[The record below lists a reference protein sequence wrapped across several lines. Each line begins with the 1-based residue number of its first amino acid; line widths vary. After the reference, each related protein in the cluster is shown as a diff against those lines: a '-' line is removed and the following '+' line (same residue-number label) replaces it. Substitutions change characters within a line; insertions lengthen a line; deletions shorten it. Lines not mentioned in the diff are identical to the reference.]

1 MIQDVIHW
9 LSGFSWEQYLLTF
22 SGMLLLDGPRYLFM
36 NILIVFWEFFGSFWK
51 KPNQPAYLP
60 TVTILIPGLNE
71 SATIVQCLESL
82 YGSYPFLQIIV
93 IDDGSTDGMFELASN
108 FAQTHKDVIVLKRA
122 RGGGKSTAQNFAY
135 PYITGEIVA
144 VVDSDSTFGKDVIY
158 KLVQP
163 FRDPKVGGTSG
174 AILARNPN
182 DSLCTLL
189 QSYEYLISI
198 LVGRT
203 LSAKMGMLSIISGA
217 LGAFRTE
224 IFRRGYGMDVGPSED
239 SDITIRIRKMGYD
252 IVFVPDAE
260 CFTDVPVT
268 WKQLWNQRM
277 RWDMGIVRIHLRK
290 HLHYSL
296 FTNNFR
302 LTNFIYWW
310 DTFFFSVWCTLS
322 FWFMLVA
329 LFFTQPWDVIKN
341 LSVSV
346 FMAYMVFGFFQML
359 TVMFHSNNLKRD
371 MPSCI
376 VFPFYTLYGGFFMR
390 AVRTVAILDEYINRS
405 SYRDGYVPKYC
416 QIKAYHWKNK
426 Y

>member
-1 MIQDVIHW
+1 MISDSIHW
-9 LSGFSWEQYLLTF
+9 MSSFTVEQWILTF
-22 SGMLLLDGPRYLFM
+22 SGMLLLDLPRYLFM
-36 NILIVFWEFFGSFWK
+36 NILVVFWEFFEAFWK

-93 IDDGSTDGMFELASN
+93 IDDGSTDGMFELAN
-108 FAQTHKDVIVLKRA
+108 GFAETHKDVVVLRRV

-144 VVDSDSTFGKDVIY
+144 VVDSDSTFGPDAIY

-174 AILARNPN
+174 AILVRNPN

-203 LSAKMGMLSIISGA
+203 LSAKIGTLSIISGA
-217 LGAFRTE
+217 FGAFRTE

-268 WKQLWNQRM
+268 WKQLWKQRM

-359 TVMFHSNNLKRD
+359 TVLFHSNNLKRD

-405 SYRDGYVPKYC
+405 SYRDGYVPQYC

>member
-1 MIQDVIHW
+1 MISDAIHW

-36 NILIVFWEFFGSFWK
+36 NILVVFWEFFGSLKK
-51 KPNQPAYLP
+51 KPRQSPYLP

-71 SATIVQCLESL
+71 SSTIVQCLESL

-93 IDDGSTDGMFELASN
+93 IDDGSTDGMFELAN
-108 FAQTHKDVIVLKRA
+108 GFAETHKDVVVLRRV

-144 VVDSDSTFGKDVIY
+144 VVDSDSTFGPDAIY

-163 FRDPKVGGTSG
+163 FRDPEVGGTSG
-174 AILARNPN
+174 AILVRNPN
-182 DSLCTLL
+182 DSLCSLL

-203 LSAKMGMLSIISGA
+203 LSAKLGMLSIISGA
-217 LGAFRTE
+217 FGAFRTE

-239 SDITIRIRKMGYD
+239 SDITIRLRKIGYK
-252 IVFVPDAE
+252 IVFVPEAE

-268 WKQLWNQRM
+268 WKSLWKQRL

-296 FTNNFR
+296 FVNHFR
-302 LTNFIYWW
+302 FTNFIYWW
-310 DTFFFSVWCTLS
+310 DTFFFSVWCTFS
-322 FWFMLVA
+322 FWMMLIA
-329 LFFTQPWDVIKN
+329 LFFTQPWDVIQN

-359 TVMFHSNNLKRD
+359 TVLFHSNNLKRD

-390 AVRTVAILDEYINRS
+390 AVRTVAILDEYFNRS
-405 SYRDGYVPKYC
+405 SYRDSYVPKYC
-416 QIKAYHWKNK
+416 QVKAYHWKNK

>member
-1 MIQDVIHW
+1 MISDAIYW
-9 LSGFSWEQYLLTF
+9 LSGFSWEQYILTF

-36 NILIVFWEFFGSFWK
+36 NILIVFWEFFGSFKK
-51 KPNQPAYLP
+51 KPKQFPYLP

-93 IDDGSTDGMFELASN
+93 IDDGSTDGMFELASA
-108 FAQTHKDVIVLKRA
+108 FAETHKDVIVLRRV

-144 VVDSDSTFGKDVIY
+144 VVDSDSTFGPDAIY

-163 FRDPKVGGTSG
+163 FRDPEVGGTSG
-174 AILARNPN
+174 AILVRNPN

-198 LVGRT
+198 LVGRI
-203 LSAKMGMLSIISGA
+203 LSAKIGTLSIISGA
-217 LGAFRTE
+217 FGAFRTDV
-224 IFRRGYGMDVGPSED
+224 FRKGYGMDVGPSED
-239 SDITIRIRKMGYD
+239 SDITIRLRKIGYK
-252 IVFVPDAE
+252 IVFVPEAE

-268 WKQLWNQRM
+268 WKGLWKQRL

-290 HLHYSL
+290 HLHHSL
-296 FTNNFR
+296 FVNHFR
-302 LTNFIYWW
+302 FTNFIYWW
-310 DTFFFSVWCTLS
+310 DTFFFSVWCTFS
-322 FWFMLVA
+322 FWVMLA
-329 LFFTQPWDVIKN
+329 WLIATQSADVIQN

-346 FMAYMVFGFFQML
+346 FLAYMVFGFFQML
-359 TVMFHSNNLKRD
+359 TVLFHSNNLKRD

-390 AVRTVAILDEYINRS
+390 AVRTIAILDEYFNRS
-405 SYRDGYVPKYC
+405 SYRDGYVPAYC
-416 QIKAYHWKNK
+416 QVKAFNWKNK

>member
-1 MIQDVIHW
+1 
-9 LSGFSWEQYLLTF
+9 
-22 SGMLLLDGPRYLFM
+22 M
-36 NILIVFWEFFGSFWK
+36 NILLVFWEFFESLKK
-51 KPNQPAYLP
+51 KPNAPAYLP
-60 TVTILIPGLNE
+60 TITILIPGLNE
-71 SATIVQCLESL
+71 SGTIVQCLESL
-82 YGSYPFLQIIV
+82 HGSYPFLQIIV
-93 IDDGSTDGMFELASN
+93 IDDGSTDNMFELANN
-108 FAQTHKDVIVLKRA
+108 FASTHKGVIVLKRA

-144 VVDSDSTFGKDVIY
+144 VVDSDSTFGKDAIY

-163 FRDPKVGGTSG
+163 FRDPMVGGTSG
-174 AILARNPN
+174 AILVRNPN

-203 LSAKMGMLSIISGA
+203 LSAKIGTLSIISGA
-217 LGAFRTE
+217 FGAFRTD
-224 IFRRGYGMDVGPSED
+224 IFRKGYGMDVGPSED
-239 SDITIRIRKMGYD
+239 SDITIRIRKIGYN
-252 IVFVPDAE
+252 IVFVPEAE

-268 WKQLWNQRM
+268 WKQLWKQRM

-302 LTNFIYWW
+302 LTNFVYWW
-310 DTFFFSVWCTLS
+310 DTFFFSVWCTFSL
-322 FWFMLVA
+322 WIMLA
-329 LFFTQPWDVIKN
+329 WLIYTQPWDVIRN

-346 FMAYMVFGFFQML
+346 LMAYMVFGFFQML

-390 AVRTVAILDEYINRS
+390 AVRTVAILDEFFNRS
-405 SYRDGYVPKYC
+405 SYRDGYVPNYVQRHAFTWKTKY
-416 QIKAYHWKNK
+416 
-426 Y
+426 

>member
-1 MIQDVIHW
+1 
-9 LSGFSWEQYLLTF
+9 
-22 SGMLLLDGPRYLFM
+22 MLLLDGPRYLFM
-36 NILIVFWEFFGSFWK
+36 NIMLVFWEFFASFGR
-51 KPNQPAYLP
+51 KPKQPAHLP
-60 TVTILIPGLNE
+60 DVTILIPGLNE
-71 SATIVQCLESL
+71 SGTIVQCLESL
-82 YGSYPFLQIIV
+82 HGSYPFLQIIV
-93 IDDGSTDGMFELASN
+93 IDDGSTDDMFELASK
-108 FAQTHKDVIVLKRA
+108 FAETHKDVIVLKRA

-144 VVDSDSTFGKDVIY
+144 VVDSDSTFGPNAIY

-163 FRDPKVGGTSG
+163 FRDPMVGGTSG
-174 AILARNPN
+174 AILVRNPN

-203 LSAKMGMLSIISGA
+203 LSAKIGTLSIISGA
-217 LGAFRTE
+217 FGAFRTD

-239 SDITIRIRKMGYD
+239 SDITIRIRKIGYN
-252 IVFVPDAE
+252 IVFVPEAE

-268 WKQLWNQRM
+268 WKQLWKQRM

-290 HLHYSL
+290 HLNYSL

-310 DTFFFSVWCTLS
+310 DTFFFSVWCTIS
-322 FWFMLVA
+322 FWIMLA
-329 LFFTQPWDVIKN
+329 GLIYSQPGDVLRN

-359 TVMFHSNNLKRD
+359 TVLFHSNNLKRD

-390 AVRTVAILDEYINRS
+390 AVRTMAIMDEYLNRS
-405 SYRDGYVPKYC
+405 SYRDGYVPQYC